1 MPTNTY
7 KNKEEYHNDLIIAYQ
22 ELVREYESLYVF
34 NSVRTPVGLWVNK
47 DGEGTNLG
55 KVNDAFIIK
64 IRTLK
69 SAIKDMGKSYRKN
82 FEEKEND
89 NI

>member
-1 MPTNTY
+1 M
-7 KNKEEYHNDLIIAYQ
+7 
-22 ELVREYESLYVF
+22 YVF

-64 IRTLK
+64 IRALK
-69 SAIKDMGKSYRKN
+69 SAIKDNRQSKYSYQRILISIRTNSEINKH
-82 FEEKEND
+82 
-89 NI
+89 